1 MRRKYSIGRNK
12 PRPNVVLAC
21 SRMMRRFEEVLSR
34 VRGEYLEMPGMILR
48 PEQVERLCGVDHAL
62 CRMVLDRLVE
72 AGFLCVRVGG
82 GYGRAS
88 ADVQPR

>member
-1 MRRKYSIGRNK
+1 MRS
-12 PRPNVVLAC
+12 
-21 SRMMRRFEEVLSR
+21 FEGILNR

-72 AGFLCVRVGG
+72 TGFLCVRLGG
-82 GYGRAS
+82 GYGRAPS
-88 ADVQPR
+88 EL